1 MRKKNDKYTHV
12 ILFPNI
18 NQWENDL
25 IYSLSEGN
33 FVKCGCDVKST
44 YKLTFSVTQKMLF
57 TIGCDATSK
66 NITSLTDSSGYEV
79 WTETFQID
87 LSATL

>member
-1 MRKKNDKYTHV
+1 MHV

-18 NQWENDL
+18 NQWENYL

-33 FVKCGCDVKST
+33 SVTSGCDVKST
-44 YKLTFSVTQKMLF
+44 YKLTFSVTQKILF

-66 NITSLTDSSGYEV
+66 NIISLTDSSGCEI
-79 WTETFQID
+79 WTETFQRD
-87 LSATL
+87 LSPTL